1 MTDEKKV
8 LTDDEKEQALQNYES
23 ALVPRTEDGLIV
35 PMVFQ
40 SDRTRELY
48 YPHFRTDGETIDPMV
63 FLEEWVNGIPPGKLE
78 YLSGIQ
84 PSGLTPDDPDYL
96 DRIIYKDPV
105 LNLPFEQQLLL
116 RKAEESL
123 GQAKKMKVVVKR
135 GDEILCQSGEADKGE
150 DKPELL
156 LDSGKKSSSD
166 QPIVVPLPSGEMRC
180 KIGDKEVTLA
190 NFSVKAVEHQIW
202 LRPDRPKEGESKFVI
217 RLLTQGKTQDILL
230 GVKDIENVIGVIQ
243 RKMPECYVNPSVG
256 KAQILVSNYI
266 RDQLGSLPERLYVGK
281 SGFIKIHETWVFAH
295 DGAILPNPDVVF
307 RTGRTIARKPEMT
320 AKEAFQAAMGF
331 LEVSDKDAL
340 IIPLFLVAHLS
351 PMFNL
356 FSAAGHIPRFVTFLS
371 GRTGSMKTSL
381 SLALF
386 RLFQEQLS
394 SPEASFKDTETALE
408 IKLGEGNGKVI
419 LLDDYRPPVTSQDG
433 KANLAKLESVVRAAG
448 DRIGK
453 SRSNAEL
460 GKAREFLPSSCV
472 VVTGED
478 LGGSQSTQ
486 LRMLILSIS
495 KGDVKGEVLKRYQDD
510 PLLISTHMFYF
521 LEWAGKNAER
531 IIGFIA
537 RNFQDQR
544 NRFERDFKE
553 ARSVD
558 NSIILSFT
566 ASILCMYG
574 NDIGGIEPG
583 MEMTTLSRFGVA
595 IGSAGLESEAVAQG
609 QNPVCMYLKAFF
621 EMLEQKDIRIAPD
634 IDCYEAGVHVGYAED
649 GCLWYY
655 QNKVFAQ
662 VVNYWKRLNVLFPL
676 TCEKT
681 NEHLYG
687 AGLIMISQE
696 KRDGKIK
703 RLYSCRSSLQGRPRL
718 MVLDQALARNYLENE
733 E

>member
-1 MTDEKKV
+1 MTDETKV

-40 SDRTRELY
+40 GDRTRELF

-78 YLSGIQ
+78 YLPGIQ
-84 PSGLTPDDPDYL
+84 PAGFTPDDPEYL

-105 LNLPFEQQLLL
+105 FNLPFGQQLLL
-116 RKAEESL
+116 REAEESL
-123 GQAKKMKVVVKR
+123 RKGKKMKVVVKR

-150 DKPELL
+150 EKPELL
-156 LDSGKKSSSD
+156 LDSGRKSSSD

-202 LRPDRPKEGESKFVI
+202 LRPDRPKEGESKFVM

-230 GVKDIENVIGVIQ
+230 GVRDIENVIGVIQ
-243 RKMPECYVNPSVG
+243 RKTPECYVNPSVG

-266 RDQLGSLPERLYVGK
+266 RDQLGSLPERLYIGK

-320 AKEAFQAAMGF
+320 PKEAFQAAMGF
-331 LEVSDKDAL
+331 LEVSGKDAM

-419 LLDDYRPPVTSQDG
+419 LLDDYRPPVTAQDG

-453 SRSNAEL
+453 SRSNPEL
-460 GKAREFLPSSCV
+460 GKAQEFLPSSCV

-486 LRMLILSIS
+486 LRMMILTIS

-521 LEWAGKNAER
+521 LEWAGQHAAH
-531 IIGFIA
+531 IIAFISEA
-537 RNFQDQR
+537 IQTDRN
-544 NRFERDFKE
+544 NTAGAFKE
-553 ARSVD
+553 ARTAD
-558 NSIILSFT
+558 NAILLAMT
-566 ASILCMYG
+566 ARLLHLYG
-574 NDIGGIEPG
+574 EAINAFEPG
-583 MEMTTLSRFGVA
+583 MDQVFLNRLLNAVGK
-595 IGSAGLESEAVAQG
+595 AGQESEAVA
-609 QNPVCMYLKAFF
+609 
-621 EMLEQKDIRIAPD
+621 
-634 IDCYEAGVHVGYAED
+634 
-649 GCLWYY
+649 
-655 QNKVFAQ
+655 
-662 VVNYWKRLNVLFPL
+662 
-676 TCEKT
+676 
-681 NEHLYG
+681 
-687 AGLIMISQE
+687 
-696 KRDGKIK
+696 
-703 RLYSCRSSLQGRPRL
+703 
-718 MVLDQALARNYLENE
+718 
-733 E
+733 

>member
-1 MTDEKKV
+1 MADEKKV
-8 LTDDEKEQALQNYES
+8 LTDKEKAQALQNYER
-23 ALVPRTEDGLIV
+23 ALCPRTQDELIV
-35 PMVFQ
+35 PMLFPN
-40 SDRTRELY
+40 DRTQELY
-48 YPHFRTDGETIDPMV
+48 YPHFKTDGETIDPMV
-63 FLEEWVNGIPPGKLE
+63 FLDEWVDGTPSGKLD
-78 YLSGIQ
+78 YLPGIQ
-84 PSGLTPDDPDYL
+84 PAGLTPEDPEYL
-96 DRIIYKDPV
+96 DGIIYKDPV
-105 LNLPFEQQLLL
+105 YNLPFAQQLLL
-116 RKAEESL
+116 REAEESL
-123 GQAKKMKVVVKR
+123 RPAKKMKVVVKR

-150 DKPELL
+150 EKSLL
-156 LDSGKKSSSD
+156 LPDSGRKSSSD

-180 KIGDKEVTLA
+180 RIGDKEVTLA

-217 RLLTQGKTQDILL
+217 RLLAQGKTQDILL

-266 RDQLGSLPERLYVGK
+266 RDQLRSLPERLYVGK

-295 DGAILPNPDVVF
+295 DGAILSDPDVVF
-307 RTGRTIARKPEMT
+307 RTGRTIARKPKMT

-331 LEVSDKDAL
+331 LEVSDKDTM

-351 PMFNL
+351 PLFNL

-419 LLDDYRPPVTSQDG
+419 LLDDYRPPVTAQDG

-486 LRMLILSIS
+486 LRMLILNIS
-495 KGDVKGEVLKRYQDD
+495 KGDVKGEILKRYQDD

-521 LEWAGKNAER
+521 LEWAGNYAEHIIALISEMVQAYRVDVANA
-531 IIGFIA
+531 
-537 RNFQDQR
+537 
-544 NRFERDFKE
+544 FKE
-553 ARSVD
+553 ARAAD
-558 NSIILSFT
+558 NAIILATT
-566 ASILCMYG
+566 ARLLHSYG
-574 NDIGGIEPG
+574 KAINAFEPG
-583 MEMTTLSRFGVA
+583 MDQVFLNRLLNAVGK
-595 IGSAGLESEAVAQG
+595 AGQESEAVAQG

-621 EMLEQKDIRIAPD
+621 EMLEQKDIRIAAD
-634 IDCYEAGVHVGYAED
+634 IDCYEAGVHVGYSED

-696 KRDGKIK
+696 KRDGRIK
-703 RLYSCRSSLQGRPRL
+703 RLYSCRSSLPGRPRL

>member
-8 LTDDEKEQALQNYES
+8 LTDEEKVQALRNYES
-23 ALVPRTEDGLIV
+23 ALSPRTQEGLIV

-40 SDRTRELY
+40 GDRTRELF

-78 YLSGIQ
+78 YLPGIQ
-84 PSGLTPDDPDYL
+84 PAGLTPDDPEYL
-96 DRIIYKDPV
+96 DRIFYKDPV
-105 LNLPFEQQLLL
+105 FNLPFGQQLLL
-116 RKAEESL
+116 REAEESL
-123 GQAKKMKVVVKR
+123 KQAKKMKVVVKR

-150 DKPELL
+150 EKPELL
-156 LDSGKKSSSD
+156 PDSGRKSSSD

-266 RDQLGSLPERLYVGK
+266 RDQLRSLPERLYVGK

-295 DGAILPNPDVVF
+295 DGAILSDPDVVF
-307 RTGRTIARKPEMT
+307 RTGRTIARKPKMT

-331 LEVSDKDAL
+331 LEVSDKDTM

-351 PMFNL
+351 PLFNL

-419 LLDDYRPPVTSQDG
+419 LLDDYRPPVTAQDG

-486 LRMLILSIS
+486 LRMLILNIS
-495 KGDVKGEVLKRYQDD
+495 KGDVKGEILKRYQDD

-521 LEWAGKNAER
+521 LEWAGNYAEHIIALISEMVQAYRVDVANA
-531 IIGFIA
+531 
-537 RNFQDQR
+537 
-544 NRFERDFKE
+544 FKE
-553 ARSVD
+553 ARAAD
-558 NSIILSFT
+558 NAIILATT
-566 ASILCMYG
+566 ARLLHSYG
-574 NDIGGIEPG
+574 KAINAFEPG
-583 MEMTTLSRFGVA
+583 MDQVFLNRLLNAVGK
-595 IGSAGLESEAVAQG
+595 AGQESEAVAQG

-696 KRDGKIK
+696 KRDGRIK
-703 RLYSCRSSLQGRPRL
+703 RLYSCRSSLPGRPRL

>member
-1 MTDEKKV
+1 MTDETKV

-40 SDRTRELY
+40 GDRTRELF

-78 YLSGIQ
+78 YLPGIQ
-84 PSGLTPDDPDYL
+84 PAGFTPDDPEYL

-105 LNLPFEQQLLL
+105 FNLPFGQQLLL
-116 RKAEESL
+116 REAEESL
-123 GQAKKMKVVVKR
+123 RKGKKMKVVVKR

-150 DKPELL
+150 EKPELL
-156 LDSGKKSSSD
+156 LDSGRKSSSD

-202 LRPDRPKEGESKFVI
+202 LRPDRPKEGESKFVM

-230 GVKDIENVIGVIQ
+230 GVRDIENVIGVIQ
-243 RKMPECYVNPSVG
+243 RKTPECYVNPSVG

-266 RDQLGSLPERLYVGK
+266 RDQLGSLPERLYIGK

-320 AKEAFQAAMGF
+320 PKEAFQAAMGF

-419 LLDDYRPPVTSQDG
+419 LLDDYRPPVTAQDG

-453 SRSNAEL
+453 SRSNPEL
-460 GKAREFLPSSCV
+460 GKAQEFLPSSCV

-486 LRMLILSIS
+486 LRMMILTIS

-521 LEWAGKNAER
+521 LEWAGQHAAH
-531 IIGFIA
+531 IIAFISEA
-537 RNFQDQR
+537 IQTDRN
-544 NRFERDFKE
+544 NTAGAFKE
-553 ARSVD
+553 ARTAD
-558 NSIILSFT
+558 N
-566 ASILCMYG
+566 ASILATTARLLYLYG
-574 NDIGGIEPG
+574 EAINAFEPG
-583 MEMTTLSRFGVA
+583 MDQVFLNRLLNAVGK
-595 IGSAGLESEAVAQG
+595 AGQESEAVA
-609 QNPVCMYLKAFF
+609 
-621 EMLEQKDIRIAPD
+621 
-634 IDCYEAGVHVGYAED
+634 
-649 GCLWYY
+649 
-655 QNKVFAQ
+655 
-662 VVNYWKRLNVLFPL
+662 
-676 TCEKT
+676 
-681 NEHLYG
+681 
-687 AGLIMISQE
+687 
-696 KRDGKIK
+696 
-703 RLYSCRSSLQGRPRL
+703 
-718 MVLDQALARNYLENE
+718 
-733 E
+733 

>member
-1 MTDEKKV
+1 MTDETKV

-40 SDRTRELY
+40 SDRTRELF

-78 YLSGIQ
+78 YLPGIQ
-84 PSGLTPDDPDYL
+84 PAGLTPDDPEYL

-105 LNLPFEQQLLL
+105 FNLPFGQQLLL
-116 RKAEESL
+116 REAEESL
-123 GQAKKMKVVVKR
+123 RKGKKMKVVVKR

-150 DKPELL
+150 EKPELL
-156 LDSGKKSSSD
+156 LDSGRKSSSD

-202 LRPDRPKEGESKFVI
+202 LRPDRPKEGESKFVM

-230 GVKDIENVIGVIQ
+230 GVRDIENVIGVIQ
-243 RKMPECYVNPSVG
+243 RKTPECYVNPSVG

-266 RDQLGSLPERLYVGK
+266 RDQLGSLPERLYIGK

-331 LEVSDKDAL
+331 LEVSGKDAM

-419 LLDDYRPPVTSQDG
+419 LLDDYRPPVTAQDG

-453 SRSNAEL
+453 SRSNPEL
-460 GKAREFLPSSCV
+460 GKAQEFLPSSCV

-486 LRMLILSIS
+486 LRMMILTIS

-521 LEWAGKNAER
+521 LEWAGQHAAH
-531 IIGFIA
+531 IIAFISEA
-537 RNFQDQR
+537 IQTDRN
-544 NRFERDFKE
+544 NTAGAFKE
-553 ARSVD
+553 ARTAD
-558 NSIILSFT
+558 N
-566 ASILCMYG
+566 ASILATTARLLYLYG
-574 NDIGGIEPG
+574 EAINAFEPG
-583 MEMTTLSRFGVA
+583 MDQVFLNRLLNAVGK
-595 IGSAGLESEAVAQG
+595 AGQESEAVA
-609 QNPVCMYLKAFF
+609 
-621 EMLEQKDIRIAPD
+621 
-634 IDCYEAGVHVGYAED
+634 
-649 GCLWYY
+649 
-655 QNKVFAQ
+655 
-662 VVNYWKRLNVLFPL
+662 
-676 TCEKT
+676 
-681 NEHLYG
+681 
-687 AGLIMISQE
+687 
-696 KRDGKIK
+696 
-703 RLYSCRSSLQGRPRL
+703 
-718 MVLDQALARNYLENE
+718 
-733 E
+733 

>member
-1 MTDEKKV
+1 M
-8 LTDDEKEQALQNYES
+8 
-23 ALVPRTEDGLIV
+23 
-35 PMVFQ
+35 
-40 SDRTRELY
+40 
-48 YPHFRTDGETIDPMV
+48 
-63 FLEEWVNGIPPGKLE
+63 
-78 YLSGIQ
+78 
-84 PSGLTPDDPDYL
+84 
-96 DRIIYKDPV
+96 
-105 LNLPFEQQLLL
+105 
-116 RKAEESL
+116 
-123 GQAKKMKVVVKR
+123 
-135 GDEILCQSGEADKGE
+135 
-150 DKPELL
+150 
-156 LDSGKKSSSD
+156 
-166 QPIVVPLPSGEMRC
+166 
-180 KIGDKEVTLA
+180 
-190 NFSVKAVEHQIW
+190 
-202 LRPDRPKEGESKFVI
+202 
-217 RLLTQGKTQDILL
+217 L
-230 GVKDIENVIGVIQ
+230 GVRDIENVIGVIQ

-266 RDQLGSLPERLYVGK
+266 RDQLRSLPERLYVGE

-295 DGAILPNPDVVF
+295 DGAILSNPDVVF

-331 LEVSDKDAL
+331 LEVSDKDAM

-408 IKLGEGNGKVI
+408 MKLGEGNGKVI

-486 LRMLILSIS
+486 LRMLILTIS

-521 LEWAGKNAER
+521 LEWAGKYAEH
-531 IIGFIA
+531 IIALISEMVQA
-537 RNFQDQR
+537 YRVDVAHA
-544 NRFERDFKE
+544 FKE
-553 ARSVD
+553 ARAAD
-558 NSIILSFT
+558 NAIILATT
-566 ASILCMYG
+566 ARLLHHYG
-574 NDIGGIEPG
+574 KAINAFEPG
-583 MEMTTLSRFGVA
+583 MDQVFLNRLLNAVGK
-595 IGSAGLESEAVAQG
+595 AGQESEAVAQG

-662 VVNYWKRLNVLFPL
+662 VVNYWKRLNVMFPL
-676 TCEKT
+676 TCEKA

-696 KRDGKIK
+696 KRDGRIK
-703 RLYSCRSSLQGRPRL
+703 RLYSCRSSLPGRPRL